1 MALKLELAAARL
13 QQAEAEAQRN
23 EKAAQSYRQQYE
35 GAADI
40 VAEMGQKYQSF
51 EQGIQQNMEARLPC
65 TALAVPVKPQNTHKE
80 EVYIYLKTACPDVR
94 LVLQHLMLLEEC
106 SYILTLVV

>member
-13 QQAEAEAQRN
+13 QQAEAEAQRY

-51 EQGIQQNMEARLPC
+51 EQGIQQNMEASSPFI
-65 TALAVPVKPQNTHKE
+65 ALLSPLRILKIHPGTPG
-80 EVYIYLKTACPDVR
+80 YLQPACSD
-94 LVLQHLMLLEEC
+94 LKLML
-106 SYILTLVV
+106 

>member
-1 MALKLELAAARL
+1 MCRVQEKEAALKLELAAARL
-13 QQAEAEAQRN
+13 QQAEAEAQRY

-51 EQGIQQNMEARLPC
+51 EQGIQQNMEASLPC
-65 TALAVPVKPQNTHKE
+65 IALA
-80 EVYIYLKTACPDVR
+80 R
-94 LVLQHLMLLEEC
+94 LF
-106 SYILTLVV
+106 

>member
-13 QQAEAEAQRN
+13 QQAEAEAQRY

-51 EQGIQQNMEARLPC
+51 EQGIQQNMEASFPSLALLSPFKIIETFPE
-65 TALAVPVKPQNTHKE
+65 TAG
-80 EVYIYLKTACPDVR
+80 YLQIACPDVR
-94 LVLQHLMLLEEC
+94 C
-106 SYILTLVV
+106 SASCCIQSAHTGTPSA